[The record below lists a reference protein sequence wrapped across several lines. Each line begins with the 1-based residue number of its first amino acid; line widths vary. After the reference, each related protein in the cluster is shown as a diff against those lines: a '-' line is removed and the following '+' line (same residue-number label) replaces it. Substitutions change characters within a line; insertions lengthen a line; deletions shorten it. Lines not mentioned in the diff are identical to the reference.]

1 MTYIAAEARQRL
13 LDEIADAIDEL
24 GRALSALAAAY
35 ELLDERSADR
45 MEEMLFGPVQKAY
58 GRAKRTHAEFAARHR
73 LPGRDFAQ
81 PSAGPIS
88 RDPRDYLQRSVE
100 AVEEA
105 EDLFVELQ
113 DSMMPVQ
120 VGDPELRAG
129 LADVRGLVAQ
139 AEAAAPQFLRALGR

>member
-1 MTYIAAEARQRL
+1 MTYLAAEARQRL
-13 LDEIADAIDEL
+13 LDEIASGIDEL

-45 MEEMLFGPVQKAY
+45 LEDEWFGPVQKAY
-58 GRAKRTHAEFAARHR
+58 GRAKRTHADFATRHR
-73 LPGRDFAQ
+73 LPQRAFTQ
-81 PSAGPIS
+81 PSAGTAS
-88 RDPRDYLQRSVE
+88 RDPRVFLQRAVE

-105 EDLFVELQ
+105 EDLLVELQ

-129 LADVRGLVAQ
+129 LAEVRGLVAQ
-139 AEAAAPQFLRALGR
+139 AEAAAPQFLRTLGR

>member
-13 LDEIADAIDEL
+13 LDEIADAIDAL
-24 GRALSALAAAY
+24 GRALSALGAAY

-45 MEEMLFGPVQKAY
+45 LEDELFGPVQKAY
-58 GRAKRTHAEFAARHR
+58 GRAKRTHA
-73 LPGRDFAQ
+73 DFATRHGLPQ
-81 PSAGPIS
+81 RAFAQASPGAAS
-88 RDPRDYLQRSVE
+88 RDPRVFLQRAVE
-100 AVEEA
+100 AVEAA

-129 LADVRGLVAQ
+129 LAEVRGLVAQ
-139 AEAAAPQFLRALGR
+139 AEAAAPRFLRTLGR